1 MLKTRIWMSC
11 LGVVIGGISVGMFRT
26 AALGVDPFQSF
37 MSGLNSLV
45 PISFGTLYVIANVVL
60 LLFSLIFDRHKIG
73 LATLINLTLLG
84 YVAEYSQ
91 KFFVYILPEMT
102 LIPSLLLLSVAI
114 VVMCF
119 GSAMYFNADL
129 GVSTYDAVSLI
140 ISEKQ
145 NKVSFKVCRIVSD
158 LLCVSL
164 GVLLC
169 RLSGMSWSG
178 VTASVSIGTIVTAF
192 FMGPLISFFSSRLPL
207 KKDDPHTASCIEKTH
222 LL

>member
-1 MLKTRIWMSC
+1 MLKIRIWMSG
-11 LGVVIGGISVGMFRT
+11 LGVVICGISVGMFRT

-45 PISFGTLYVIANVVL
+45 PIRFGTLYVIANAVL
-60 LLFSLIFDRHKIG
+60 LLFALIFDRHKIG

-84 YVAEYSQ
+84 YAAEYSQ
-91 KFFVYILPEMT
+91 KIFTLLFPELT
-102 LIPSLLLLSVAI
+102 LMPSLLLLIVAI

-129 GVSTYDAVSLI
+129 GVSTYDAVSLV

-145 NKVSFKVCRIVSD
+145 KKVSFKVCRILSD
-158 LLCVSL
+158 LICVSL

-169 RLSGMSWSG
+169 RLAHMSWREIG
-178 VTASVSIGTIVTAF
+178 AVVGIGTILTAF
-192 FMGPLISFFSSRLPL
+192 CMGPLISFLSGILPL
-207 KKDDPHTASCIEKTH
+207 KRQ
-222 LL
+222 